1 MAEPK
6 FHKGD
11 VVRVSPEPP
20 ADPFEATVRKEM
32 PIKDRYAYFLV
43 TAGNGFCCYDETRL
57 ELVTSAAAEPPAEKI
72 RSTAEIMQE
81 ILKDLPKQG
90 TAAATDA
97 AKWAAEKEP
106 AEDSEKRTA
115 EEPAEEEA
123 SEEQM
128 EEEPTEDGEEYE
140 EDGEDGG
147 FDEQSGGSIDISDMN
162 DEELALLEEYIAFLR
177 WRRKQ

>member
-43 TAGNGFCCYDETRL
+43 TASNGFCCYDETRL
-57 ELVTSAAAEPPAEKI
+57 ELVTSAVTTPPAEKI

-81 ILKDLPKQG
+81 ILKDLPKPG
-90 TAAATDA
+90 TAADDEEPA
-97 AKWAAEKEP
+97 AQEEP
-106 AEDSEKRTA
+106 AEDMEQQTE
-115 EEPAEEEA
+115 EEPAAGAGEDAED
-123 SEEQM
+123 SM
-128 EEEPTEDGEEYE
+128 EDESTEDGAEYE
-140 EDGEDGG
+140 EDEG
-147 FDEQSGGSIDISDMN
+147 FDEQAGGSIDISDMN
-162 DEELALLEEYIAFLR
+162 DEELVLLEEYIAFLR
-177 WRRKQ
+177 WRRTQ

>member
-43 TAGNGFCCYDETRL
+43 TASNGFCCYDETRL
-57 ELVTSAAAEPPAEKI
+57 ELVTSAVTTPPAEKI

-81 ILKDLPKQG
+81 ILKDLPKPG
-90 TAAATDA
+90 TAADDGEPA
-97 AKWAAEKEP
+97 AREEP
-106 AEDSEKRTA
+106 AEDMEQQTE
-115 EEPAEEEA
+115 EEPAAGAGEDAEDSTEEE
-123 SEEQM
+123 S
-128 EEEPTEDGEEYE
+128 TEDGAEYE
-140 EDGEDGG
+140 EDEG
-147 FDEQSGGSIDISDMN
+147 FDEQAGGSIDISDMN

-177 WRRKQ
+177 WRRTQ

>member
-43 TAGNGFCCYDETRL
+43 TASNGFCCYDETRL
-57 ELVTSAAAEPPAEKI
+57 ELVTSAVTTPPAEKI

-81 ILKDLPKQG
+81 ILKDLPKPG
-90 TAAATDA
+90 TAADGGEPA
-97 AKWAAEKEP
+97 AREEP
-106 AEDSEKRTA
+106 AEDMEQQTE
-115 EEPAEEEA
+115 EEPAAGAGEDAED
-123 SEEQM
+123 SM
-128 EEEPTEDGEEYE
+128 EDESTEDGAEYE
-140 EDGEDGG
+140 EDEG
-147 FDEQSGGSIDISDMN
+147 FDEQAGGSIDISDMN

-177 WRRKQ
+177 WRRTQ

>member
-43 TAGNGFCCYDETRL
+43 TASNGFCCYDETRL
-57 ELVTSAAAEPPAEKI
+57 ELVTSAVTTPPAEKI

-81 ILKDLPKQG
+81 ILKDLPKPG
-90 TAAATDA
+90 TAADDGEPA
-97 AKWAAEKEP
+97 AREEQAEDMEQQTEEEPAAGTGED
-106 AEDSEKRTA
+106 AEDS
-115 EEPAEEEA
+115 
-123 SEEQM
+123 M
-128 EEEPTEDGEEYE
+128 EDESTEDGAEYE
-140 EDGEDGG
+140 EDEG
-147 FDEQSGGSIDISDMN
+147 FDEQAGGSIDISDMN

-177 WRRKQ
+177 WRRTQ